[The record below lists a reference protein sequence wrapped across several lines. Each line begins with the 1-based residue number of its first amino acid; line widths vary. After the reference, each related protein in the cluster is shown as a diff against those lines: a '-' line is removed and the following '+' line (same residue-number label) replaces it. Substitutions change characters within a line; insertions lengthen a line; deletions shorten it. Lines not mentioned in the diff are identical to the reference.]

1 MSSVEQ
7 QLATIKRGCVELIEE
22 KELIAKLKKG
32 KPLRVKAGFDPTA
45 PDLHLG
51 HTVLLHKLRQF
62 QELAHTVIF
71 LVGDFTATIGDPS
84 GQSKTRPSLSSE
96 EIQFNIKTY
105 KEQAFKILDSAKT
118 EVRLNSEWLQEL
130 GSLGIIKLAGRYTLA
145 RMLEREDFSNRY
157 KNKEPLCLHEFLYP
171 LLQGLDSVKLK
182 ADVEIGG
189 TDQKFNL
196 LVGRQLQKEEGQEPQ
211 VVLTMPLL
219 EGTDGVQKMSK
230 SYNNYIG
237 IQEPPQE
244 IYGKVMSISDN
255 LMWRYYELLSSLS
268 LEEIASLKNQ
278 VKQEKAHPKEVKSQL
293 AQEMVACFYSQ
304 EEAKKAG
311 EEFENIF
318 KNKNLPRDIPQVKIS
333 SSQSTFGLLSLIKQA
348 GLSGSNS
355 EARRLVEQGGVQ
367 LNQQKVTDSQ
377 MEIKAEGEYLI
388 QVGKRRFAKVIFKSK
403 NP

>member
-7 QLATIKRGCVELIEE
+7 QLATIKRGCVELFEE
-22 KELIAKLKKG
+22 KELIAKLQKG

-51 HTVLLHKLRQF
+51 HTVLIHKLKQF
-62 QELAHTVIF
+62 QDLGHQIIF
-71 LVGDFTATIGDPS
+71 LIGDFTAMIGDPTGRS
-84 GQSKTRPSLSSE
+84 ETRSQLAKE
-96 EIQFNIKTY
+96 EVQKNSQTY
-105 KEQAFKILDSAKT
+105 QNQVFKILDPKKT
-118 EVRLNSEWLQEL
+118 EVHFNSEWYEKMPNLDLMHLLTKQ
-130 GSLGIIKLAGRYTLA
+130 TVA
-145 RMLEREDFSNRY
+145 RMLERDIFKKRMQAGEDITILEFS
-157 KNKEPLCLHEFLYP
+157 YP
-171 LLQGLDSVKLK
+171 LLQAYDSVVLK

-196 LVGRQLQKEEGQEPQ
+196 LMGRTIQKRYEQEPQ

-237 IQEPPQE
+237 IQEASKD
-244 IYGKVMSISDN
+244 IYGKVMSISDD

-268 LEEIASLKNQ
+268 LEEIESLKNQ
-278 VKQEKAHPKEVKSQL
+278 VKQEKAHPKEVKSRL
-293 AQEMVACFYSQ
+293 AEEMVARFYSP

-318 KNKNLPRDIPQVKIS
+318 KNKNLPQDIPQIKLS
-333 SSQSTFGLLSLIKQA
+333 SSQSTLGLLNLIKQA

-367 LNQQKVTDSQ
+367 LNQEKVTDPQ

-388 QVGKRRFAKVIFKSK
+388 QVGKRRFAKVIFE
-403 NP
+403 

>member
-1 MSSVEQ
+1 MSSIEG
-7 QLATIKRGCVELIEE
+7 QLAIIKRGCVELIEE

-32 KPLRVKAGFDPTA
+32 RPLRVKAGFDPTA

-71 LVGDFTATIGDPS
+71 LVGDFTAMIGDPS

-105 KEQAFKILDSAKT
+105 KEQAFKVLDPAKT
-118 EVRLNSEWLQEL
+118 EIRLNSEWLQEL
-130 GSLGIIKLAGRYTLA
+130 GSSGIIKLAGRYTLA
-145 RMLEREDFSNRY
+145 RMLEREDFSKRY

-237 IQEPPQE
+237 IQEPPKD
-244 IYGKVMSISDN
+244 IYGKVMSISDD

-268 LEEIASLKNQ
+268 LEEIESLKNQ
-278 VKQEKAHPKEVKSQL
+278 VKQEKAHPKEVKSRL
-293 AQEMVACFYSQ
+293 AQEMVARFYSQ

-318 KNKNLPRDIPQVKIS
+318 KNKNLPQDIPQIKIS
-333 SSQSTFGLLSLIKQA
+333 PSSSKIGLLNLIKQA
-348 GLSGSNS
+348 GLSSSNS
-355 EARRLVEQGGVQ
+355 DARRLVEQGGVQ
-367 LNQQKVTDSQ
+367 LNQQKVTDPQ

-388 QVGKRRFAKVIFKSK
+388 QVGKRRFAKVLFVSCF
-403 NP
+403 